1 MQSTLGFAAGRY
13 FSNITFGGESRKKGT
28 KVITGTPF
36 YSIPTLALSDAFQLD
51 IVDSFKTSLK
61 SIAWMDHKSAKA
73 AAEKADA
80 LAVKVGYP
88 LSPDTTDAHSIW
100 AYYYLVTIDENDFF
114 GNVLGAE

>member
-1 MQSTLGFAAGRY
+1 
-13 FSNITFGGESRKKGT
+13 
-28 KVITGTPF
+28 
-36 YSIPTLALSDAFQLD
+36 
-51 IVDSFKTSLK
+51 
-61 SIAWMDHKSAKA
+61 MDHKSAKA